1 LFNKELYLDGVNAA
15 PSVRGLGNNIKNFCM
30 AKHVQLS
37 VDNPCHEN
45 WENMSPSEKGRFC
58 GSCQKQVVDFTGMT
72 DAQIAMFFK
81 KPATGSVCGRFMQD
95 QLERDFEIPR
105 KRIPWIKYFFTV
117 ALPAFLVSRTA
128 AQEIKSSIKGDTTAV
143 VSCDRS
149 PVLMG
154 KIAYPGPHERGPVS
168 IRGRVLDNAGTP
180 IAGASVVVKGT
191 TIGTAADTDG
201 NFSFTNLNTKGDI
214 VLIASAIGYNLE
226 EIKVNSSNSTA
237 DIRLELQQAVMGDI
251 VVVGMISP
259 RRAKKKKVP
268 VINELAPDSTS
279 KFVKAYPNPV
289 IAGDPIS
296 IQCRKMAK
304 GDYSFELI
312 NMAGQMVQYKE
323 MRIENEKQSLQLN
336 TPLVKPGTYFLKITN
351 KATRKSLT
359 DKIVIEE

>member
-1 LFNKELYLDGVNAA
+1 
-15 PSVRGLGNNIKNFCM
+15 M

-37 VDNPCHEN
+37 VNNPCQEN

-58 GSCQKQVVDFTGMT
+58 GSCQKQVVDFTSMT
-72 DAQIAMFFK
+72 DTQIATFFK
-81 KPATGSVCGRFMQD
+81 RPSTGSVCGRFMQD

-117 ALPAFLVSRTA
+117 ALPAFLVSRSA
-128 AQEIKSSIKGDTTAV
+128 AQEPKTTIKGDTTAV

-154 KIAYPGPHERGPVS
+154 KIAFPRPQESGSLG
-168 IRGRVLDNAGTP
+168 IRGRVLDYAGTP
-180 IAGASVVVKGT
+180 IAGASVVIKGT
-191 TIGTAADTDG
+191 TIGTAADTEG
-201 NFSFTNLNTKGDI
+201 NFQFTNVNAKGDI
-214 VLIASAIGYNLE
+214 VLIATAIGYNLQE
-226 EIKVNSSNSTA
+226 EKVNSSNSTA

-268 VINELAPDSTS
+268 VINELASDSSS
-279 KFVKAYPNPV
+279 KFVKAFPNP
-289 IAGDPIS
+289 ITAGDPLT
-296 IQCRKMAK
+296 IQCRKMVK

-312 NMAGQMVQYKE
+312 NLGGQIMQYNE

-351 KATRKSLT
+351 KATRKSVT
-359 DKIVIEE
+359 DKIVIQG